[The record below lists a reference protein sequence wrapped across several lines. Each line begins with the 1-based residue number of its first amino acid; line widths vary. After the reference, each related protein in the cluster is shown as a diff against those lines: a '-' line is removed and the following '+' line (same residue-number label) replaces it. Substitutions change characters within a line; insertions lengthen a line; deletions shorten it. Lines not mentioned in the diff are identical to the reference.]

1 MKLLRARERQQR
13 RPDPAETETD
23 PWRLGLRGSRASGW
37 PLVLRAGWAWMDLN
51 HRPLPYQGSALTELS
66 YRPLPFPGMRMA
78 LTLGKCRRDRLS
90 HSPENPSV
98 GLPEGDL
105 DTATQM
111 GDEVVDHG
119 SDRGQC
125 GDQDDV
131 HRAEQHGVAEDP
143 GGREPVAATRP
154 RGRTR
159 AGRDAA

>member
-1 MKLLRARERQQR
+1 
-13 RPDPAETETD
+13 
-23 PWRLGLRGSRASGW
+23 
-37 PLVLRAGWAWMDLN
+37 MDLN

-78 LTLGKCRRDRLS
+78 LTPGKCRRDRLS

-119 SDRGQC
+119 SNRGQR

-143 GGREPVAATRP
+143 GGREPVADTRP

-159 AGRDAA
+159 AGRDAAQGVLDRGEDTQAGEHEVQEGHGQQPHNPRYQ